1 MAGTASAIWLPLA
14 PFPLPPPLP
23 PLRAGTDSGTEA
35 KGISSRLLDG
45 AEAAA
50 TEAAVEEAPPEEEDV
65 EALLPLPGPCR

>member
-14 PFPLPPPLP
+14 PFPLPPP

-50 TEAAVEEAPPEEEDV
+50 AEAAVAEAPPEEEDV
-65 EALLPLPGPCR
+65 EALLPLPAP

>member
-14 PFPLPPPLP
+14 PFPLPPPP

-35 KGISSRLLDG
+35 KGISSRLLDE

-50 TEAAVEEAPPEEEDV
+50 AEAAVAEAPPEEEDV
-65 EALLPLPGPCR
+65 EALLPFPGPC

>member
-14 PFPLPPPLP
+14 PFPLPPVP

-50 TEAAVEEAPPEEEDV
+50 AEAAVAEAPPEEEEDD
-65 EALLPLPGPCR
+65 EALLPLPGP